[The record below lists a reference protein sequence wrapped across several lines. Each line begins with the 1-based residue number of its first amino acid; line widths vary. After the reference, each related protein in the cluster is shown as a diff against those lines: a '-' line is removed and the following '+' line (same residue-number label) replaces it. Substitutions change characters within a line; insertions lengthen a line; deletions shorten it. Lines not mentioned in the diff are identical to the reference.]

1 MLKPLARYRDVDIA
15 PIPFPC
21 NGGTISCEALWM
33 LAMASDA
40 FMGRQGVNY
49 LTKLDLQNLIA
60 TTPESYV
67 EAAMRLAQDPDRI
80 TQ

>member
-1 MLKPLARYRDVDIA
+1 MV
-15 PIPFPC
+15 
-21 NGGTISCEALWM
+21 
-33 LAMASDA
+33 AMASDA

-49 LTKLDLQNLIA
+49 LTKLDLQDLIA
-60 TTPESYV
+60 ITPESYV